1 LFDIKKE
8 FNPMAQHINTVLE
21 LAVHHN
27 ASDIHLYPNKPP
39 ILRIEGQLLPLD
51 TPPILEKE
59 LNQMIMDMLNSAQK
73 EIFEHTK
80 ELDFSYADLDNHHCR
95 VNVHLGGGKIAATI
109 RITPKEIPKL
119 NELGLPPVI
128 HELCRKRQGLIIL
141 SGAAGTGKSTT
152 LTYMINRIN
161 EDRKCKIIV
170 IEDPIEYHHES
181 KKSLILQRE
190 VGTDTDNFATA
201 LKYALR
207 QDPDVVVV
215 GEMRDL
221 ESISMALTTAETGH
235 LVLTTAHAPDA
246 IETINRIVDVYP
258 IGHRDQIW
266 IQLARNLLGI
276 FSQNLVPCKHEQKR
290 ILATEVLISSIAVQ
304 NLIRR
309 GALVELRALLD
320 ADKGSGMHSLEHCL
334 SQLLEQDIISVETA
348 KEYANYQHTLHHYE
362 EIRGAQS
369 RLQSKKTQLQSIAA
383 KNLQDDTVL
392 IIDTNDRDR
401 VDMALA
407 LRTQGYEEIILAYS
421 DKDGLK
427 KAEKHKPNIILL
439 DFNPLDR
446 NGFGIC
452 KQIKSI
458 SGLKTDVILVTR
470 WEMKPTTSQS
480 AKESGA
486 TCTALKTPGYTE
498 IAQAVFSTYLKD

>member
-1 LFDIKKE
+1 
-8 FNPMAQHINTVLE
+8 MAQSINILLE
-21 LAVHHN
+21 LGIDHK
-27 ASDIHLYPNKPP
+27 ASDIHLYPDKPP
-39 ILRIEGQLLPLD
+39 ILRIEGQLFPLD
-51 TPPILEKE
+51 IPPIPHQE
-59 LNQMIMDMLNSAQK
+59 LQQLIMAMLNASQK
-73 EIFEHTK
+73 EIFERTK
-80 ELDFSYADLDNHHCR
+80 ELDFSYADLKHHHCR
-95 VNVHLGGGKIAATI
+95 VNVHLGCGKIAATI

-119 NELGLPPVI
+119 DELGLPPVI
-128 HELCRKRQGLIIL
+128 HKLCRKRQGLIIL
-141 SGAAGTGKSTT
+141 SGSAGTGKSTT
-152 LTYMINRIN
+152 LTYMVNKIN
-161 EDRKCKIIV
+161 EERKSKIIV

-181 KKSLILQRE
+181 KKSLVLQRE

-246 IETINRIVDVYP
+246 IETINRIIDVYP
-258 IGHRDQIW
+258 MGHRDQIW

-276 FSQNLVPCKHEQKR
+276 ISQNLVPCKHEQKR
-290 ILATEVLISSIAVQ
+290 VLATEVLISSIAVQ

-320 ADKGSGMHSLEHCL
+320 SDKESGMHSLERCL
-334 SQLLEQDIISVETA
+334 SELLEQDIITEETA
-348 KEYANYQHTLHHYE
+348 QEYANYQHTLRHYE
-362 EIRGAQS
+362 ERRGAQI
-369 RLQSKKTQLQSIAA
+369 RLQSKKTQHQSVPA
-383 KNLQDDTVL
+383 KNLKDDTIL

-407 LRTQGYEEIILAYS
+407 LRTQGYEEIILAHS
-421 DKDGLK
+421 HQEGVK
-427 KAEKHKPNIILL
+427 KAEDHKPNIILL
-439 DFNPLDR
+439 DFDPLDG
-446 NGFGIC
+446 NVFEVC

-470 WEMKPTTSQS
+470 WEMKPATSQA
-480 AKESGA
+480 AKDAGV
-486 TCTALKTPGYTE
+486 TCTALKMPGYTE
-498 IAQAVFSTYLKD
+498 VIQAVFNTYVKD